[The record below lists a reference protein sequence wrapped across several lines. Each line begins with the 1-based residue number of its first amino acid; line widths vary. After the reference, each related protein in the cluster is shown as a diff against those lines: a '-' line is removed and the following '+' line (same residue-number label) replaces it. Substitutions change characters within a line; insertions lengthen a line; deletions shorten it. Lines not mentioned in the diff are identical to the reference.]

1 MDIQLI
7 IGFIVAT
14 LALAFMPGPDNIY
27 VLTESIG
34 KGPRQGIFIT
44 LGLMSGVIVHTTLVA
59 TGLSVLVFS
68 NPIGF
73 MVVQY
78 AGAAYLFYLA
88 YQAVKEEQ
96 QQVDIN
102 TQGEASRAPAL
113 LKRGFL
119 MNVLNP
125 KVSVFFIA
133 FLPQFVSP
141 TGWAP
146 FAQMIV
152 LGGLFALTS
161 FFVFAGIALV
171 SGRSARMVQSPQFW
185 RATKWIKVVVLI
197 ALGML
202 LLFAEQ

>member
-1 MDIQLI
+1 MDNQLI
-7 IGFIVAT
+7 IWFILAT
-14 LALAFMPGPDNIY
+14 LTLAFMPGPDNIY
-27 VLTESIG
+27 VLTESIA

-96 QQVDIN
+96 QQVVLS
-102 TQGEASRAPAL
+102 TQGEASPASAL
-113 LKRGFL
+113 LKRGFT

-133 FLPQFVSP
+133 FLPQFVAQD
-141 TGWAP
+141 GWPP
-146 FAQMIV
+146 FVQMIV

-161 FFVFAGIALV
+161 FFVFAGIAMV
-171 SGRSARMVQSPQFW
+171 SGRSARMVQSPVFW
-185 RATKWIKVVVLI
+185 SATKWIKVVVLL
-197 ALGML
+197 ALGLL